1 MCVCVF
7 PLLLLRLCCCSLHF
21 VAAAVVRER
30 FLRRRGRLL
39 MSAFRYL
46 KVSRFHL
53 FSILLHF
60 RFVNF
65 AAAEYFAPGI
75 RQHGAYLRLRLPIL
89 AKKSKV
95 CCFCRALEN
104 LSSSVQVFLFFAF
117 FCSSHFSFHLRAL
130 NPSPPSAT
138 VGVGSF
144 SLCCDGGGLRFVF
157 VVRTTKIRVAW
168 SNLFLYWTFSFIFLP
183 AAFPSFSPLGSISSC
198 LVLTRLFL
206 TTFCAFSLSGFFPK
220 YHVLRIWL
228 RN

>member
-1 MCVCVF
+1 MFF

-46 KVSRFHL
+46 KISQFHL
-53 FSILLHF
+53 FCILLHF
-60 RFVNF
+60 RFVDF

-75 RQHGAYLRLRLPIL
+75 RQHGAYLRLRLPIF

-95 CCFCRALEN
+95 CCCCRALEN
-104 LSSSVQVFLFFAF
+104 LSSSVQAFLFPF

-130 NPSPPSAT
+130 NPSPLSAT

-157 VVRTTKIRVAW
+157 VVRTTKIGVAW
-168 SNLFLYWTFSFIFLP
+168 SN
-183 AAFPSFSPLGSISSC
+183 
-198 LVLTRLFL
+198 
-206 TTFCAFSLSGFFPK
+206 
-220 YHVLRIWL
+220 
-228 RN
+228 